1 MRKAGILSSVRL
13 LCASEEPR
21 QGSAKRA
28 AIAHDPVFA
37 QAQPDG
43 GELLDQRDFV
53 AHVRSKKVAPHIA
66 PIEGRGTPRLVA
78 LRMNRDGSKAAGG
91 AVAIGGLLARSAPT
105 VGRMLSPSA
114 AASPST
120 VTSQTMPVWPVI
132 PAGSGL
138 W

>member
-1 MRKAGILSSVRL
+1 MRNAGILPSVR
-13 LCASEEPR
+13 LCASEPPR

-37 QAQPDG
+37 QAQPG
-43 GELLDQRDFV
+43 GGDLLDQSDFV
-53 AHVRSKKVAPHIA
+53 AHLRSKKVAPHIA
-66 PIEGRGTPRLVA
+66 PIEGRRTPGLGA
-78 LRMNRDGSKAAGG
+78 LRTNRDGSKAAGG
-91 AVAIGGLLARSAPT
+91 AAAIGGLLARTAPT
-105 VGRMLSPSA
+105 VGMMLSPRA